1 MEPKDLRYH
10 NPTHYG
16 VILHTLTRQGGT
28 INDRHKLQ
36 TRYAQHLQISPHTI
50 KNRSTELIDLG
61 LREAEE
67 VHPALDGISD
77 CLPCHFIFFS
87 HSPGLCQRTPAK
99 SRTIQRTP
107 EAGRSETWM
116 ELLSCKS
123 ICLGDWSSSSNLLLG
138 RCGVCWGSLEFCGM
152 IFNRFALVALRE
164 LQLMS
169 KSELAVAAQLSP
181 AYITELENG
190 TKCAPSEKVIR
201 SLAAALQID
210 ARALYIRHAG
220 ALEGA
225 A

>member
-1 MEPKDLRYH
+1 
-10 NPTHYG
+10 
-16 VILHTLTRQGGT
+16 
-28 INDRHKLQ
+28 
-36 TRYAQHLQISPHTI
+36 
-50 KNRSTELIDLG
+50 
-61 LREAEE
+61 
-67 VHPALDGISD
+67 
-77 CLPCHFIFFS
+77 
-87 HSPGLCQRTPAK
+87 
-99 SRTIQRTP
+99 
-107 EAGRSETWM
+107 
-116 ELLSCKS
+116 
-123 ICLGDWSSSSNLLLG
+123 
-138 RCGVCWGSLEFCGM
+138 M